1 MQALLVVTK
10 NPELYARL
18 ESILGDEH
26 LIVEWGKGIEQGHL
40 SIWHLPRLL
49 ILDVDLLDSVS
60 EDIRKPFLSDLEN
73 LALPVILCSPS
84 GRELSPTR
92 LPGGVAVLQH
102 LDDLQDVYDLVSA
115 QMEIARLKSE
125 LKSTRNLLANRE
137 VELEAYNRSATFI
150 QKSLLPKQF
159 PKSDCF
165 NFAVCFHPC
174 EKVGGDLYH
183 VLQLDERTIMAYLL
197 DISGHG
203 VPSAMVSVAVSQ
215 SLSVH
220 TGQIIKPH
228 IDKPPY
234 YRIGCPAEV
243 LGALDT
249 EYPYERF
256 EKFFTICYLLIDLA
270 TGELRYSNAGHPPP
284 LMLHRDGGVA
294 SLYQGGTIIG
304 MGMDIPFEEGV
315 IQLQKGDR
323 VYLYTDGVTEY
334 QNLRGEMFGFER
346 LQSYLAAR
354 RELDLQRSCNE
365 LISELRSYGG
375 AESQQDDVTI
385 LGLEYLGNPDWS

>member
-1 MQALLVVTK
+1 MQALLIITD
-10 NPELYARL
+10 NHQLFTQL
-18 ESILGDEH
+18 ESILGDEG
-26 LIVEWGKGIEQGHL
+26 LIIDWERSIPQGHL
-40 SIWHLPRLL
+40 AIWHLPRLL
-49 ILDVDLLDSVS
+49 ILDADLL
-60 EDIRKPFLSDLEN
+60 EAAPADIREPFLADLAS
-73 LALPVILCSPS
+73 LSLPVILCSPT
-84 GRELSPTR
+84 GRELS
-92 LPGGVAVLQH
+92 LSLVPGGAAVLQH
-102 LDDLQDVYDLVSA
+102 LDDLQDIYRQVSA
-115 QMEIARLKSE
+115 HLEIACLKTE
-125 LKSTRNLLANRE
+125 LKSTRNLLSNRE
-137 VELEAYNRSATFI
+137 IELEAYNRSATFI
-150 QKSLLPKQF
+150 QKSLLPKSF

-228 IDKPPY
+228 VDKPPY
-234 YRIGCPAEV
+234 YRIGRPAEV

-334 QNLRGEMFGFER
+334 QNMRGEMFGFER
-346 LQSYLAAR
+346 LQSYLAGR
-354 RELDLQRSCNE
+354 RGHALQASCNE
-365 LISELRSYGG
+365 LIEELRTFGG
-375 AESQQDDVTI
+375 HETQQDDVTI